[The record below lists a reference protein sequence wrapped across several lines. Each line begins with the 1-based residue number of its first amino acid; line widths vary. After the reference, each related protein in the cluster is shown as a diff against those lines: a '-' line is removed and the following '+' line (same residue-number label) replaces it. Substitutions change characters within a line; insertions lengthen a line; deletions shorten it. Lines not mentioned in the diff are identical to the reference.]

1 LVNPYPLAL
10 SGALTLTFT
19 PSGANGVDDPAVQFS
34 TGGRT
39 MAFTIPA
46 LSTVTPTV
54 QIQTGTVAGTAT
66 ISLVVTSSGVNVTPA
81 NVTPV
86 QITIAPAV
94 PTVTTSAITRSGNT
108 LSVSVDG
115 FSNTRELSM
124 AIFHFT
130 AVPGATISTPDITA
144 PVAAVFGN
152 YFSSSAST
160 GYGSTFLYIQSFN
173 LNNNDASSIQSVTVT
188 LVNSVGDSMVATAQ

>member
-1 LVNPYPLAL
+1 MRAINKFLLQN
-10 SGALTLTFT
+10 SLTLDGISIMNNLITTT
-19 PSGANGVDDPAVQFS
+19 PERPMVDAVQE
-34 TGGRT
+34 
-39 MAFTIPA
+39 
-46 LSTVTPTV
+46 V

-86 QITIAPAV
+86 QITIAPAP
-94 PTVTTSAITRSGNT
+94 PTITTSAIARSGNT

-115 FSNTRELSM
+115 FSNTRELTT

-130 AVPGATISTPDITA
+130 AVPGSTISTPDITA
-144 PVAAVFGN
+144 PVGTVFGN

-160 GYGSTFLYIQSFN
+160 AYGSTFLYIQSFN
-173 LNNNDASSIQSVTVT
+173 LSGNDASSIQSVTVM
-188 LVNSVGDSMVATAQ
+188 LVNSQGDSMVATAQLFVRLS